1 MKFWK
6 SISITALALL
16 FIIGSQADAR
26 KLPVGAYIKSAKI
39 EILSGDI
46 ERYQNAIALL
56 DSLFLNYGPH
66 AEGIF
71 WMGQIEVDYID
82 RAASP
87 SDKKPH
93 VERFKMFTDSLH
105 TCCDKD
111 NKAVKSK
118 YKNDCEEF
126 IEKSDSIAVKYW
138 RQFYNSAVE
147 QMKTIT
153 ALNEDITKEVDSAVI
168 ERFKNDIQLNVD
180 SAATNFELCL
190 IFDSTKEETYAGL
203 GLLYEKAND
212 YEKAIEWR
220 DKGLPYTSDK
230 ATALIQIAY
239 SYINMGDYKSPIP
252 YMSEYIDLRPDDT
265 LTMGNL
271 VICYNNNKMYDSAY
285 AVNQRILTVA
295 PGNFDALKSLGL
307 YFGQISRD
315 ANDSASANAE
325 NPAEKA
331 KWSALKDQ
339 GIDSAITYFERA
351 LETNPEDAM
360 INELFGTYTYIKGN
374 YEKSSRAFK
383 KLTELK
389 PSVPDFWT
397 SLGDCYIQLKN
408 FEDATSAY
416 EKTVELKPGNKAVWE
431 QLVDLYSELGRTADK
446 AAAEKKLKSL

>member
-6 SISITALALL
+6 SITITALALL

-39 EILSGDI
+39 EILSGDL
-46 ERYQNAIALL
+46 ERYQNAIILL

-82 RAASP
+82 RAPSP
-87 SDKKPH
+87 AEKKPH
-93 VERFKMFTDSLH
+93 VERFQLFTDSLH
-105 TCCDKD
+105 FCCDKE
-111 NKAVKSK
+111 NKDVKKK
-118 YKNDCEEF
+118 YKKDCDEF

-138 RQFYNSAVE
+138 REFYNSAVE

-153 ALNEDITKEVDSAVI
+153 SLNEDISNEVDTAII

-190 IFDSTKEETYAGL
+190 ILDSAKEETYAGL
-203 GLLYEKAND
+203 GLLFEKAGD

-252 YMSEYIDLRPDDT
+252 YMKEYIDLRPEDT
-265 LTMGNL
+265 LTMSNL
-271 VICYNNNKMYDSAY
+271 VICYNNNQMYDSAY
-285 AVNQRILTVA
+285 AINQRILTVA
-295 PGNFDALKSLGL
+295 PDNFDALKSLGL

-315 ANDSASANAE
+315 ANDSAAFYAE
-325 NPAEKA
+325 NPTEKEI
-331 KWSALKDQ
+331 WSELKNQ
-339 GIDSAITYFERA
+339 GIDSAITYFEKA
-351 LETNPEDAM
+351 LESNPDDAM
-360 INELFGTYTYIKGN
+360 VNELFGTYTYIKGDF
-374 YEKSSRAFK
+374 EKSSRAFK
-383 KLTELK
+383 KLAELK

-416 EKTVELKPGNKAVWE
+416 EKTVELTPDNKAVWE

-446 AAAEKKLKSL
+446 AAAEKKVKSL